1 VELYIQSPNT
11 PPRRGAYLKHSD
23 IFTFTFYR
31 TKKKLMRRWKEDFE
45 AGTGIDFLNR

>member
-1 VELYIQSPNT
+1 VELYLYFPNT
-11 PPRRGAYLKHSD
+11 ISWCGAYLKHSD